1 MRRTYYSFRPA
12 KYSRFSLPS
21 PGITADNGGI
31 TLLTMFGFGRER
43 EKDWAAFEAEA
54 LPLMPDV
61 YRVAYWLV
69 RDKETAE
76 DLTQETFAEGLRSFH
91 RYTPD
96 TNCRAWLVT
105 ILYRLN
111 GKRRMK
117 LGQLKLVEDT
127 EEQIAQTVA
136 FEPPIPQNLNDEDII
151 AAIRRVPV
159 KFAQVV
165 LLTDVEEFSYK
176 EAAEL
181 LQVPIGTVM
190 SRLHRGRRLLR
201 QELSGFNAQGRI
213 AAEG

>member
-1 MRRTYYSFRPA
+1 MM
-12 KYSRFSLPS
+12 K
-21 PGITADNGGI
+21 
-31 TLLTMFGFGRER
+31 MFGLGRER
-43 EKDWAAFEAEA
+43 ENEWAAFETEA

-76 DLTQETFAEGLRSFH
+76 DLTQETFAHALKSFH
-91 RYTPD
+91 RYSPD
-96 TNCRAWLVT
+96 TNCRAWLIT

-136 FEPPIPQNLNDEDII
+136 FEPPIPQSLNDEEII
-151 AAIRRVPV
+151 RAIERVPS

-181 LQVPIGTVM
+181 LQVPIGTIM

-201 QELSGFNAQGRI
+201 QELSGVAAQFGI